1 MRAPLRLIP
10 REMPV
15 RILQGRLRGKRW
27 IVGSF
32 NHGCWLGSYEHDKV
46 LRFQETVKPGHV
58 VFDVGAHVGYY
69 TLLASE
75 LAGPHGQVIA
85 FEPLPRN
92 LRYLHEH
99 LRLNSVQNVRVIE
112 AAVSDRSGTAR
123 FRVVPDSSM
132 GAVTSDASADAIEVE
147 TVSLDDLFARGEIP
161 APNVLKIDVEGA
173 EASVLAGAEKVI
185 AEARPAIFLATHG
198 AEVHAKCCRFLNNH
212 RYKLTP
218 LNGESIERCDEVLA
232 LPEGRAGS
240 SEGPA

>member
-1 MRAPLRLIP
+1 MAVP
-10 REMPV
+10 
-15 RILQGRLRGKRW
+15 ILQGRLRGKRW
-27 IVGSF
+27 IAGSF

-85 FEPLPRN
+85 LEPLPRN

-123 FRVVPDSSM
+123 FRIVPDSSM

-198 AEVHAKCCRFLNNH
+198 AELHEKCCDVLSGFG
-212 RYKLTP
+212 YQVTP
-218 LNGESIERCDEVLA
+218 IGGQSIESCDEILA
-232 LPEGRAGS
+232 LPERGSQS
-240 SEGPA
+240 SEAPA